1 MKQMLKFSAGW
12 CGPCQALGMTLKSED
27 DWGIEI
33 KEIDIDEELDL
44 SAEYGIR
51 GVPTLVIMEDGKEVR
66 RKSGA
71 LSKTQLKEFING

>member
-1 MKQMLKFSAGW
+1 MLKFSAKW

-51 GVPTLVIMEDGKEVR
+51 GVPTLVIMEDGKEAR